1 MDLHVPHL
9 VGLWRA
15 RFSSGAAAGS
25 RANRSLPDGRL
36 TGPELY
42 EAAAAVR
49 ELSRG
54 FTGER
59 GLAGARYMDD
69 PGLLGGYL
77 LFYWTVS
84 FAQTWAALLSA
95 GIGPGAGLDGRRVLD
110 LGAGPG
116 PSSLALLAA
125 GAASVTAVDASRPAL
140 EIAAELA
147 RRSGRRLETRVADLA
162 SGERLPE
169 GPFDLVT
176 AVHAV
181 NELWPDRGDRLEL
194 RRAFVEGLRRH
205 LAPGGRVLLVDPAL
219 TATANEAIELRDA
232 LVAGEWRVLAP
243 CTRGGR
249 CPALPSGTCH
259 ADVAWD
265 PPPAVRRIGH
275 AARIGRERLAFS
287 YFLLEPGAAPPA
299 AGTESAGGPSPYRVV
314 SDRFLSKSGRLR
326 VLLCGPDGRFPLS
339 VDSRSPFPS
348 ARTLRSLERYDL
360 VTVEGAEQ
368 RATGWGLAAASRLD
382 GRCQGAF
389 PRGSRGAAGP
399 PRAARAPPNPPL
411 RARRGAA
418 RRHSG
423 SSPPFLRFFYHR
435 FPPA

>member
-1 MDLHVPHL
+1 MNRPSRCPVDPHVPHL
-9 VGLWRA
+9 IGLWRA
-15 RFSSGAAAGS
+15 RFSSGAAAPWRGS
-25 RANRSLPDGRL
+25 ESLADLRERGPRAARSLPDGRL

-125 GAASVTAVDASRPAL
+125 GAASVTAVDASGPAL
-140 EIAAELA
+140 EIAVELA

-162 SGERLPE
+162 SGARLPD

-176 AVHAV
+176 AVHVV
-181 NELWPDRGDRLEL
+181 NELWTDRGDRLEL
-194 RRAFVEGLRRH
+194 RRAFVEGLGRH

-232 LVAGEWRVLAP
+232 LVAGGWRVLAP

-287 YFLLEPGAAPPA
+287 YFLLEPGAAAPLRGAGPPA
-299 AGTESAGGPSPYRVV
+299 AATAPPGSPSPYRVV

-339 VDSRSPFPS
+339 VDSRAPFPS

-360 VTVEGAEQ
+360 VEVEGAEH
-368 RATGWGLAAASRLD
+368 RTTGWGLAASSRLVVV
-382 GRCQGAF
+382 
-389 PRGSRGAAGP
+389 
-399 PRAARAPPNPPL
+399 ARAPSLADPRALPERRGQP
-411 RARRGAA
+411 ARRRT
-418 RRHSG
+418 RR
-423 SSPPFLRFFYHR
+423 
-435 FPPA
+435 

>member
-1 MDLHVPHL
+1 MDPHVPHL

-15 RFSSGAAAGS
+15 RFSSGAGAS
-25 RANRSLPDGRL
+25 PRANRSLPDGRL

-125 GAASVTAVDASRPAL
+125 GAVSVTAVDASRPAL
-140 EIAAELA
+140 EIAEELA
-147 RRSGRRLETRVADLA
+147 RRSGRRLETRLADIA
-162 SGERLPE
+162 SGARLPE

-176 AVHAV
+176 AVHTV

-232 LVAGEWRVLAP
+232 LVAGGWRVLAP
-243 CTRGGR
+243 CTRGAR

-287 YFLLEPGAAPPA
+287 YFLLEPPGDAPA
-299 AGTESAGGPSPYRVV
+299 ADSRPRYRVV

-368 RATGWGLAAASRLD
+368 RATGWGLAAASRL
-382 GRCQGAF
+382 AVV
-389 PRGSRGAAGP
+389 
-399 PRAARAPPNPPL
+399 ARAPSLADP
-411 RARRGAA
+411 RALADRR
-418 RRHSG
+418 RQ
-423 SSPPFLRFFYHR
+423 
-435 FPPA
+435 PAPRGTRG

>member
-1 MDLHVPHL
+1 MNRPIPCPVGQHVPHL
-9 VGLWRA
+9 LGLWRA
-15 RFSSGAAAGS
+15 RFSSSAALDPRGS
-25 RANRSLPDGRL
+25 RSLPDGRL

-42 EAAAAVR
+42 EAAAAVK

-54 FTGER
+54 FTRER
-59 GLAGARYMDD
+59 GLAGARYLDD

-84 FAQTWAALLSA
+84 FAQTWAALRSA
-95 GIGPGAGLDGRRVLD
+95 GILTSAGFEGRRVLD

-125 GAASVTAVDASRPAL
+125 GAERVTAVDRSAAAL
-140 EIAAELA
+140 GVAGELA

-162 SGERLPE
+162 SGAPLPE

-176 AVHAV
+176 AVHTV

-232 LVAGEWRVLAP
+232 LVAGGWRVLAP
-243 CTRGGR
+243 CTRGAR

-287 YFLLEPGAAPPA
+287 YFLLEPPGDAPVADARPL
-299 AGTESAGGPSPYRVV
+299 YRVV

-368 RATGWGLAAASRLD
+368 RATGWGLAEASRLTVV
-382 GRCQGAF
+382 
-389 PRGSRGAAGP
+389 
-399 PRAARAPPNPPL
+399 ARAPSLADP
-411 RARRGAA
+411 RALPGRRGQPTP
-418 RRHSG
+418 RRTRS
-423 SSPPFLRFFYHR
+423 
-435 FPPA
+435 

>member
-1 MDLHVPHL
+1 VNRPVPCPVGQHVPHL
-9 VGLWRA
+9 LGLWRT
-15 RFSSGAAAGS
+15 RFSSGAQSGPRAS
-25 RANRSLPDGRL
+25 RLLPDSRL

-42 EAAAAVR
+42 EAAAAVK

-54 FTGER
+54 FTRER
-59 GLAGARYMDD
+59 GLAGTPYMDD

-95 GIGPGAGLDGRRVLD
+95 GLLPGKHLEGRRVLD

-125 GAASVTAVDASRPAL
+125 GAGRVTAVDRSAQAL

-162 SGERLPE
+162 SGAQLPE
-169 GPFDLVT
+169 GPFDFVT

-181 NELWPDRGDRLEL
+181 NEIWSDRDDRLDR
-194 RRAFVEGLRRH
+194 RRAFVER
-205 LAPGGRVLLVDPAL
+205 LAGVLTPGGRVLLVDPAL

-232 LVAGEWRVLAP
+232 LAAGGWHVLAP

-275 AARIGRERLAFS
+275 AARIGRESLAFS
-287 YFLLEPGAAPPA
+287 YFLLAPP
-299 AGTESAGGPSPYRVV
+299 SAGAGPMSERPLYRVV
-314 SDRFLSKSGRLR
+314 SDRFLAKSGRLR
-326 VLLCGPDGRFPLS
+326 VLICGPEGRFPLS
-339 VDSRSPFPS
+339 IDGRASFPS
-348 ARTLRSLERYDL
+348 AGTFRSLNRHDL
-360 VTVEGAEQ
+360 VRVGGVEQ
-368 RATGWGLAAASRLD
+368 RATGWGLISASVLEIVSRAPSLGGIQQPSRL
-382 GRCQGAF
+382 RK
-389 PRGSRGAAGP
+389 PR
-399 PRAARAPPNPPL
+399 
-411 RARRGAA
+411 
-418 RRHSG
+418 
-423 SSPPFLRFFYHR
+423 
-435 FPPA
+435 

>member
-1 MDLHVPHL
+1 MSGPADCPVERYVPRL
-9 VGLWRA
+9 LGLWRE
-15 RFSSGAAAGS
+15 RFSAGAAAPSG
-25 RANRSLPDGRL
+25 RPLPAGRL
-36 TGPELY
+36 TGPELS

-54 FTGER
+54 FTRER
-59 GLAGARYMDD
+59 ELAGAPYLDD

-95 GIGPGAGLDGRRVLD
+95 GILPGSGLEGQRVLD

-125 GAASVTAVDASRPAL
+125 GAARVTAVDRSASAL
-140 EIAAELA
+140 GAASELA
-147 RRSGRRLETRVADLA
+147 RRAGRRLETRVLDLA
-162 SGERLPE
+162 CGAPLPR

-181 NELWPDRGDRLEL
+181 NELWADRDDRLDR
-194 RRAFVEGLRRH
+194 RRAFVGGLADR
-205 LAPGGRVLLVDPAL
+205 LASGGRVLLVDPAL

-232 LVAGEWRVLAP
+232 LVADGWRVLAP
-243 CTRGGR
+243 CTRGQR

-259 ADVAWD
+259 AEAAWE

-287 YFLLEPGAAPPA
+287 YFLLAPPRSSAAAPAASAPA
-299 AGTESAGGPSPYRVV
+299 SHPLYRVV
-314 SDRFLSKSGRLR
+314 SERFLAKSGRFR
-326 VLLCGPDGRFPLS
+326 VLLCGPEGRFPLS
-339 VDSRSPFPS
+339 VDGRASFPS

-360 VTVEGAEQ
+360 VAVGGIEQ
-368 RATGWGLAAASRLD
+368 RATGWGLVPESTLEIVAKAPLLGTPA
-382 GRCQGAF
+382 
-389 PRGSRGAAGP
+389 PVP
-399 PRAARAPPNPPL
+399 ARAP
-411 RARRGAA
+411 RRQPAP
-418 RRHSG
+418 RR
-423 SSPPFLRFFYHR
+423 R
-435 FPPA
+435 PAQRRRPAPRR

>member
-1 MDLHVPHL
+1 MNRSAACPVDQHVPHL
-9 VGLWRA
+9 IGLWRA
-15 RFSSGAAAGS
+15 RFSSGSAADHGGS
-25 RANRSLPDGRL
+25 RSLPDGRL

-42 EAAAAVR
+42 EAAAAVK

-54 FTGER
+54 FTRER
-59 GLAGARYMDD
+59 GLAGARYLDD

-84 FAQTWAALLSA
+84 FAQTWAALRSA
-95 GIGPGAGLDGRRVLD
+95 GILTSAGFEGRRVLD

-125 GAASVTAVDASRPAL
+125 GAERVTAVDRSAAAL
-140 EIAAELA
+140 GVAGELA

-162 SGERLPE
+162 SGAPLPE

-176 AVHAV
+176 AVHTV
-181 NELWPDRGDRLEL
+181 NELWSDRDDRLER
-194 RRAFVEGLRRH
+194 RRAFVVRLAGR

-232 LVAGEWRVLAP
+232 LVAGGWRVLAP

-275 AARIGRERLAFS
+275 AARIGRDSLAFS
-287 YFLLEPGAAPPA
+287 YFLLEPPPA
-299 AGTESAGGPSPYRVV
+299 SGGPDAAATASAGARPLYRVV
-314 SDRFLSKSGRLR
+314 SERFLAKSGRLR
-326 VLLCGPDGRFPLS
+326 ALLCGPEGRFPLS
-339 VDSRSPFPS
+339 VDSRASFAS
-348 ARTLRSLERYDL
+348 ARAFRSLGRHDL
-360 VTVEGAEQ
+360 VTVEAVEQ
-368 RATGWGLAAASRLD
+368 RATGWGLTPHTALEVV
-382 GRCQGAF
+382 
-389 PRGSRGAAGP
+389 
-399 PRAARAPPNPPL
+399 ARAPSLGAP
-411 RARRGAA
+411 REAA
-418 RRHSG
+418 R
-423 SSPPFLRFFYHR
+423 SSPQRRNPHR
-435 FPPA
+435 RSR